1 MDEEYSIP
9 GGFQTGAFTSAF
21 QLARTYAASK
31 RRTPRARGSR
41 AGAYLV
47 PLGPIY
53 PDERYVI
60 VRGKLGQG
68 MAAFEKHIEY
78 NSEDQPE
85 HSIKLAENWLNTATE
100 PTFVVTGFSTNNP
113 KFEVGH
119 FELC

>member
-1 MDEEYSIP
+1 MDEDFSIP
-9 GGFQTGAFTSAF
+9 GGFQIGAFTSAF
-21 QLARTYAASK
+21 QLARTYASSK
-31 RRTPRARGSR
+31 RKPRARGSR
-41 AGAYLV
+41 YGAYLV

-60 VRGKLGQG
+60 VRGRLGQG
-68 MAAFEKHIEY
+68 MVAFEKHIEY

-85 HSIKLAENWLNTATE
+85 HSIKLTENWLNTALE
-100 PTFVVTGFSTNNP
+100 PTFVVSGLTDDV